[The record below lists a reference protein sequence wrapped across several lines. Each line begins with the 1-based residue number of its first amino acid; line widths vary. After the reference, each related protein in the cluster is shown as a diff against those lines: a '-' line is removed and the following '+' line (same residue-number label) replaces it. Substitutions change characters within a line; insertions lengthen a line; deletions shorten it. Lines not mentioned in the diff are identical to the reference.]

1 MDPPKIVEN
10 IFFSVTCVSVF
21 TCIIRSDYNFAMG
34 LLCFYMIKNAGE
46 KIGKI
51 AGTLLLLNIM
61 TIAMDVLWI
70 LVMRSVWDG
79 KPSKNATS
87 WKAFDNIRSL
97 TILLSEALLSPLILR
112 PQRRLGHQQ
121 IGTCPSLPQC
131 ESNMY
136 VMLSPLPF

>member
-10 IFFSVTCVSVF
+10 IFFSVTCISVF

-51 AGTLLLLNIM
+51 AGTLLLLNVM

-97 TILLSEALLSPLILR
+97 TILLSLVNICLKGAAVFFLVPI
-112 PQRRLGHQQ
+112 
-121 IGTCPSLPQC
+121 
-131 ESNMY
+131 
-136 VMLSPLPF
+136 

>member
-51 AGTLLLLNIM
+51 AGTLLLLNVM

-87 WKAFDNIRSL
+87 WKAFDNVRSL
-97 TILLSEALLSPLILR
+97 TIFLSFVNICLKAAAIFFLVPI
-112 PQRRLGHQQ
+112 QRG
-121 IGTCPSLPQC
+121 
-131 ESNMY
+131 
-136 VMLSPLPF
+136 

>member
-97 TILLSEALLSPLILR
+97 TILLSVVNICLKGAAIFFLI
-112 PQRRLGHQQ
+112 PIQRGQKGQ
-121 IGTCPSLPQC
+121 KA
-131 ESNMY
+131 NAY
-136 VMLSPLPF
+136 

>member
-70 LVMRSVWDG
+70 VVMRSVWDG

-97 TILLSEALLSPLILR
+97 TILLSVVNICLKGAAIFFLI
-112 PQRRLGHQQ
+112 P
-121 IGTCPSLPQC
+121 I
-131 ESNMY
+131 
-136 VMLSPLPF
+136 

>member
-97 TILLSEALLSPLILR
+97 TILLSVVNICLKGAAIFFLIPISR
-112 PQRRLGHQQ
+112 GNKGQKA
-121 IGTCPSLPQC
+121 
-131 ESNMY
+131 NAY
-136 VMLSPLPF
+136 

>member
-97 TILLSEALLSPLILR
+97 TILLSVVNICLKGAAIFFLIPISR
-112 PQRRLGHQQ
+112 GVKGQKA
-121 IGTCPSLPQC
+121 
-131 ESNMY
+131 NAY
-136 VMLSPLPF
+136 